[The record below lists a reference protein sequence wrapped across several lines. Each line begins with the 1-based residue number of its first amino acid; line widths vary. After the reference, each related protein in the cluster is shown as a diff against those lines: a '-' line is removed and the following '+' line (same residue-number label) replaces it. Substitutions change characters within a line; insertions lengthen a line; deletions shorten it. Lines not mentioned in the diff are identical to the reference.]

1 MSGYTCPKC
10 GETIHLFG
18 KNGGYKTAEKY
29 NLAFL
34 GRIPID
40 PNVGLCG
47 DAGHSFLQKHRES
60 AAAQAFE
67 TAVEQIEFAL
77 RGNFS

>member
-1 MSGYTCPKC
+1 M
-10 GETIHLFG
+10 FG

-34 GRIPID
+34 GRIPLD

-47 DAGHSFLQKHRES
+47 DAGHSFLEKHSES

-67 TAVEQIEFAL
+67 KAVEMIDSAVQKAF
-77 RGNFS
+77 